1 MIAAAVG
8 TWLQAPTP
16 ILTDTQTRFV
26 LWVVAGLVTIIGGI
40 LTLGGQHLFQKMDD
54 DARERKALGVTVADQ
69 ATEVARKVETVREDH
84 RAEIQRVYERVELSN
99 GRTSKS
105 LAEMEVKIGRIETII
120 DERLPLRKS
129 QRRASA

>member
-1 MIAAAVG
+1 MSAAAVG

-40 LTLGGQHLFQKMDD
+40 ITLGGQHLFQKMDD
-54 DARERKALGVTVADQ
+54 DARERKALGVT
-69 ATEVARKVETVREDH
+69 VARKVETVREDH

-99 GRTSKS
+99 GQTSKS